1 MCGCCEEGGWRGSVG
16 GLRGLLVAK
25 GSKGA
30 SHVLRC
36 MTYQLVEGPVCF
48 VRLMEEFTPSLNRY

>member
-1 MCGCCEEGGWRGSVG
+1 M
-16 GLRGLLVAK
+16 AK